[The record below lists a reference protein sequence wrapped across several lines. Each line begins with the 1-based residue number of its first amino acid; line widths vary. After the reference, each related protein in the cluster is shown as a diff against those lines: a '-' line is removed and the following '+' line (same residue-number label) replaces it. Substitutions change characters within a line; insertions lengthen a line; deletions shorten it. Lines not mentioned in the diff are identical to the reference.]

1 MHCHSLAIELLCDLN
16 HYFVSFSV
24 VTISFAKILLVPFL
38 VLYFVSQTGVATD
51 IKGEL
56 CVDTY
61 KSGLQ
66 PDRMSECGQIIVHA
80 LGKARS
86 SRPVGAFLIRVFPIL
101 P

>member
-1 MHCHSLAIELLCDLN
+1 MRCHSLAIELLYGLN
-16 HYFVSFSV
+16 HCFVSFSV
-24 VTISFAKILLVPFL
+24 VTISFAEILLVPFL

-56 CVDTY
+56 CIDTY

-66 PDRMSECGQIIVHA
+66 PDRMSECVQIIVHA
-80 LGKARS
+80 LGKTWLLL
-86 SRPVGAFLIRVFPIL
+86 PVRAFLTRVFPIL